1 MSQILPLI
9 ERTHVAKNARAA
21 RNSPPEMSKFSQPS
35 QKWRHG
41 TSCESIWG
49 MATDHRKLSA
59 FTLADDFVVGVY
71 EVTRAM
77 PTSERYGLQS
87 QIRRAAAALAA
98 LRKSIH

>member
-1 MSQILPLI
+1 
-9 ERTHVAKNARAA
+9 
-21 RNSPPEMSKFSQPS
+21 
-35 QKWRHG
+35 
-41 TSCESIWG
+41 